1 MPRAPPLG
9 SSRTNR
15 KAAAKASAAMAA
27 AFEGPESSDDEVFM
41 SIDDHQKECAKERR
55 ESRVGLAAC
64 RSPLTLR
71 PRRVHMQGSL
81 RELTISLSGV
91 EAAGEAAG
99 ASAAQAARDTPW
111 LRSLRVGGLRW

>member
-55 ESRVGLAAC
+55 ESRLGLGARC
-64 RSPLTLR
+64 LPL
-71 PRRVHMQGSL
+71 PSD
-81 RELTISLSGV
+81 
-91 EAAGEAAG
+91 
-99 ASAAQAARDTPW
+99 SAAAARA
-111 LRSLRVGGLRW
+111 RRAENSHVG